1 MDNINL
7 EKEQQ
12 LAETLSS
19 DFTRLDARVVRN
31 RRVEAVLKSN
41 DIIPSVLLFAK
52 DKLGYVH
59 FTHMSCVDWLEE
71 GEFEV
76 VYILWNPEDKI
87 NLLIK
92 VRTDREN
99 ATLPNIDYIWR
110 QANTYER
117 ELREMFGIEFPGLVA
132 PQEFIL
138 EDWQDMPPMRRDFKT
153 KEYVD
158 DHFFNRPGREDAQD
172 VRETIANRS
181 GEEIPEFAKK
191 FSRK

>member
-1 MDNINL
+1 MNTIL

-12 LAETLSS
+12 LADTLNS
-19 DFTRLDARVVRN
+19 DFTRLEARVIRN
-31 RRVEAVLKSN
+31 KRVEAVLKSN
-41 DIIPSVLLFAK
+41 EIIPSVLLFAK

-59 FTHMSCVDWLEE
+59 FSHMSCVDWLEE
-71 GEFEV
+71 GVFEI
-76 VYILWNPEDKI
+76 VYILWNPEEKI

-92 VRTDREN
+92 VRTTREN
-99 ATLPNIDYIWR
+99 PVLPNIDYIWR

-117 ELREMFGIEFPGLVA
+117 EIREMFGIEFTGLIA
-132 PQEFIL
+132 PKEFIL

-158 DHFFNRPGREDAQD
+158 EHFFNRPGREDAKD
-172 VRETIANRS
+172 VREEIANRS

>member
-1 MDNINL
+1 MNNINL

-12 LAETLSS
+12 LAETLSL
-19 DFTRLDARVVRN
+19 DFTRLEARVVRSK
-31 RRVEAVLKSN
+31 RVEAVLSSN

-59 FTHMSCVDWLEE
+59 FSHMSCVDWLEE

-76 VYILWNPEDKI
+76 VYILWNPEEKI

-92 VRTDREN
+92 VRTKREN
-99 ATLPNIDYIWR
+99 PTLPNIDYIWR

-117 ELREMFGIEFPGLVA
+117 EIREMFGIEFPGLVA
-132 PQEFIL
+132 AKEFIL
-138 EDWQDMPPMRRDFKT
+138 EDWQDIPPMRRDFKT

-158 DHFFNRPGREDAQD
+158 DHYFHRPGREDAQD
-172 VRETIANRS
+172 VRETIADRS